1 MSNYKIYY
9 EEVDKMNVTLILYES
24 KYGTGKI
31 VADTICP
38 VLGPAKSFDINDAP
52 HDIKYYSN
60 IVLVFSMYG
69 HHSCK
74 KILKYIDDNKIDFS
88 KKRVALVCIG
98 LNKQDGI
105 NEINKI
111 KTIINKECIFSEFIK
126 GEMFINKLSSEDKE
140 KIKAFCS
147 KVGIPFGDL
156 GKLDDSKVLELG
168 KNLIE
173 YFNTPQFIPPAN
185 VTKKEIETFLINK
198 NTCTLATG
206 YGDFVR
212 ATPLEYEYYNENL
225 YIISEGGLKFIGLL
239 KNNQVSICIYEDYKN
254 MNNLCGLQISGEA
267 EILQPWCEEYLEVFT
282 RKELKIE
289 NISKLPFNMNII
301 KIVPTKYEFLCSK
314 FKNLGFDSKQIYIP
328 KK

>member
-1 MSNYKIYY
+1 
-9 EEVDKMNVTLILYES
+9 MNVTLILYES

-31 VADTICP
+31 VANSICT

-52 HDIKYYSN
+52 HDIKHYSN
-60 IVLVFSMYG
+60 IVLVFSLYG
-69 HHSCK
+69 HNSCE

-98 LNKQDGI
+98 LNKQDDI
-105 NEINKI
+105 NELN
-111 KTIINKECIFSEFIK
+111 
-126 GEMFINKLSSEDKE
+126 

-147 KVGIPFGDL
+147 TVGIPFGNL
-156 GKLDDSKVLELG
+156 GRFDDSKVLELG
-168 KNLIE
+168 KNLRE
-173 YFNTPQFIPPAN
+173 YFNTPQFIPPVN
-185 VTKKEIETFLINK
+185 VTKKEIEDFLANK

-212 ATPLEYEYYNENL
+212 ATPLEYEYYNGNI
-225 YIISEGGLKFIGLL
+225 YIISEGGLKFIGLS
-239 KNNQVSICIYEDYKN
+239 KNNKVSLCVYENYTN
-254 MNNLCGLQISGEA
+254 MNNLCGLQISGET
-267 EILQPWCEEYLEVFT
+267 EILQPWCEEYLEVLT

-289 NISKLPFNMNII
+289 NISKLPFDMNVI
-301 KIVPTKYEFLCSK
+301 KIVPNKYEFLYSK